1 MNETYLKPTKGVSE
15 LFISIKITTVT
26 VIMVKGRIEKKTL
39 KISISDLVSANNTER
54 EGKKTVENWA
64 VP

>member
-1 MNETYLKPTKGVSE
+1 MNETYLKPTKGVSK
-15 LFISIKITTVT
+15 LFTPIEITTVT
-26 VIMVKGRIEKKTL
+26 VIVVKGRTEKTS

-54 EGKKTVENWA
+54 EGEKTVENWV